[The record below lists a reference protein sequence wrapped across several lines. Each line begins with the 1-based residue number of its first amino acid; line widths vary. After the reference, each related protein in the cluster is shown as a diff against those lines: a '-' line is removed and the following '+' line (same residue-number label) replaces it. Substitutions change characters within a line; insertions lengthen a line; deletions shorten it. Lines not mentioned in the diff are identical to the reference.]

1 MKSFVPSPFIHC
13 IVARRGGAG
22 EGIHLQR
29 LSLEMGKWG
38 NGTKTGLPL
47 SIEPG
52 EE

>member
-38 NGTKTGLPL
+38 NGEMEQKRVSRCL
-47 SIEPG
+47 
-52 EE
+52 